1 MGLLRRSVFDQ
12 YFKESQVMFLKKEAD
27 GKQVSRIDAPLASL
41 VTLCESSLP
50 HRMTDKQQMQGD
62 DH

>member
-1 MGLLRRSVFDQ
+1 MV
-12 YFKESQVMFLKKEAD
+12 LKKEAG
-27 GKQVSRIDAPLASL
+27 GKQVSRIDAPLASP